1 MITKKKEE
9 DQTLSNIKI
18 PECVI
23 YNGIKFTVNEIDDA
37 TFNDCI
43 NLVSINMP
51 DTIIKI
57 GNNAFYN
64 CCNLSSVT
72 FSKNLKSIGDFAFSE
87 CPKLTSIII
96 PKNLDDIG
104 ICAFDNEQSTDNVI
118 TISTDSVG

>member
-1 MITKKKEE
+1 M
-9 DQTLSNIKI
+9 
-18 PECVI
+18 V
-23 YNGIKFTVNEIDDA
+23 
-37 TFNDCI
+37 
-43 NLVSINMP
+43 
-51 DTIIKI
+51 KI

-72 FSKNLKSIGDFAFSE
+72 FSKNLKSIGDFAFSG